1 MVTTPTVAQKDRL
14 KEESKTIG
22 TGKLAGDKEYA
33 HNNMQ
38 KRVTDC
44 KNDGQNVILM
54 VDFNPA
60 LNDTAKPFNMA
71 SRKLLEWEKTAD
83 KRILNNKQVPNRVPP
98 RKGDQPNCLDL
109 MMISPGLENK
119 TYNYMLNL
127 DQEWSSA
134 KAETTGVGKGAEIM
148 YLRGKPTDHMAQKV
162 TVVLD
167 LVEKGKSGNRAIIN
181 YNNKEGWKL
190 YPKVSNEF
198 AHKIMRA
205 VRIYKDK
212 NEIQKEFKNI
222 MHKIDVNCFR
232 IKYKKSKSS
241 SKKMEIQT

>member
-71 SRKLLEWEKTAD
+71 SRKLLEWEKTGD
-83 KRILNNKQVPNRVPP
+83 IRILNNKQVPTRVPP

-109 MMISPGLENK
+109 MMISPGLENR
-119 TYNYMLNL
+119 TYNYMLDV
-127 DQEWSSA
+127 DQEWSPA

-167 LVEKGKSGNRAIIN
+167 LVEKGKAGNRAIIN

-198 AHKIMRA
+198 APEIMRT